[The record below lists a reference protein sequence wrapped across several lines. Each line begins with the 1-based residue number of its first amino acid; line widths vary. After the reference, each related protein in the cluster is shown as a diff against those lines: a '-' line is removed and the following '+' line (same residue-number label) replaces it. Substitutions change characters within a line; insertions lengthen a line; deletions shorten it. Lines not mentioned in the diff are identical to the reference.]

1 MSETVTQTETGQ
13 RPASARSLGAEEKE
27 ARSDE
32 QFQQERTI
40 KGFRWF
46 IVIISILSSVTLY
59 SLDNTIVADI
69 QPQIINTFDELDK
82 LPWLSVAFLVACVA
96 TNSIWSKIY
105 SQLNAK
111 WLYLFCVVLFEVGS
125 AMCGAAPT
133 INTLIGGRAL
143 AGLGGAGLYVGV
155 MTLLSVNTTKRERPM
170 YIGMTGLTW
179 GVGTVLGP
187 IVGGGFAVSKVGWRW
202 SFYINLFFAAVAIPI
217 YLFMLPSFDPR
228 PGVSYKDRLAQ
239 LDYLGTILMIGACVS
254 GVMAINFGGQIYPW
268 DSGQTISCFVVS
280 GVLFIVFGLQQWYCI
295 GTTKENRTFPCQF
308 LARPAFIILFVQT
321 ASVAT
326 VFFVPIYFVP
336 LFFQFTRNDSAI
348 DAGVRLL
355 PLVCFIVAAMILN
368 GALMSKFGYYMPWY
382 LVGGCLSLVGS
393 VLMYTI
399 KLGTSTANIYGYM
412 IILGVGG
419 GMYAQASFAVAQ
431 GKARPREIP
440 VATGFISL
448 AQLTGG
454 TIALAIANSVFLE
467 KASAG
472 IMAVV
477 PDASK
482 ETVQS
487 AISGASSSFFQT
499 LDPDVREAVLAAVTH
514 AISQVYIL
522 PITGAAM
529 SISLAIF
536 MPREKLFV
544 ASDTGDRDGVTPL
557 GAMG

>member
-1 MSETVTQTETGQ
+1 MSETVTQTETDQ
-13 RPASARSLGAEEKE
+13 RPATARSLGAEEKE
-27 ARSDE
+27 AKSDE

-82 LPWLSVAFLVACVA
+82 LPWLSVAFLVAC
-96 TNSIWSKIY
+96 
-105 SQLNAK
+105 
-111 WLYLFCVVLFEVGS
+111 
-125 AMCGAAPT
+125 
-133 INTLIGGRAL
+133 
-143 AGLGGAGLYVGV
+143 
-155 MTLLSVNTTKRERPM
+155 
-170 YIGMTGLTW
+170 
-179 GVGTVLGP
+179 

-228 PGVSYKDRLAQ
+228 PGVSYKERLAQ